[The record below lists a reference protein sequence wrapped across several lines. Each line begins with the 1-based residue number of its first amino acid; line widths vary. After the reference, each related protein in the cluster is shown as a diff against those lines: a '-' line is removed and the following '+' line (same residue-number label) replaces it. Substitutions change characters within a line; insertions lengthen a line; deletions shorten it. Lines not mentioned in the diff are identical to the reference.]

1 MWKTLPRIN
10 HFRPS
15 FFSVSIFIAMNSPS
29 PSISFFSPISSSHN
43 YRLCQYQSHCPSP
56 SAFKNKPCET
66 SSTFSPATTVLE
78 ATFYLD
84 SSTTT
89 TTTTTTPT
97 TTPTTT
103 NTVQPSVSPPSPED
117 TLDSLS
123 RRPLNLPHT
132 CFKHL
137 LSFQPQSWTSLTSS
151 SPALLPRL
159 LGRISHPLSPDR
171 PPYHPQDL
179 STRSFPLH
187 PPPPPPRSRQP
198 LLQQLRLVLKN
209 RPLEA
214 LPHPKLPFLLPLGPR
229 VNDLRHSHRILLLL
243 QPRSSQN
250 GPSRKMS

>member
-29 PSISFFSPISSSHN
+29 TSISFFSPISSYHN
-43 YRLCQYQSHCPSP
+43 YRLCQYQSHRPSP

-66 SSTFSPATTVLE
+66 SSTFSTAATVLE
-78 ATFYLD
+78 TTSHLD
-84 SSTTT
+84 LSTAT

-97 TTPTTT
+97 KTPTTT
-103 NTVQPSVSPPSPED
+103 NTFQLSANPPSPED
-117 TLDSLS
+117 TLDPLS

-159 LGRISHPLSPDR
+159 LGRIRHPLSPDR
-171 PPYHPQDL
+171 LPYHPQDL
-179 STRSFPLH
+179 STRSLPLH
-187 PPPPPPRSRQP
+187 PPPPRPRSRQP
-198 LLQQLRLVLKN
+198 LLQQLQLVLKN

-214 LPHPKLPFLLPLGPR
+214 LPHPKLPSLLPLGPR

>member
-10 HFRPS
+10 YFRPS

-43 YRLCQYQSHCPSP
+43 YRLCQYQSHCASP

-66 SSTFSPATTVLE
+66 TSTFSPTTVVLE
-78 ATFYLD
+78 ATSYLD
-84 SSTTT
+84 LSTATTT
-89 TTTTTTPT
+89 TTATTITTTTAT
-97 TTPTTT
+97 TTSIF
-103 NTVQPSVSPPSPED
+103 QPSVNPPSPED
-117 TLDSLS
+117 SLDPLS

-159 LGRISHPLSPDR
+159 LGRISHPPSPGR
-171 PPYHPQDL
+171 PPHHPQDL

-187 PPPPPPRSRQP
+187 PPPPPPRPRQP
-198 LLQQLRLVLKN
+198 LLQQVLKN

-214 LPHPKLPFLLPLGPR
+214 LPHPKLPSLLPLGPR
-229 VNDLRHSHRILLLL
+229 VNGLRRLHRILLLL
-243 QPRSSQN
+243 RPRSSQN